1 MPGRTG
7 PTLRQHPA
15 ELGTWDT
22 GRGTQGT
29 SMPPATAG
37 QGLPS
42 RLALRA
48 PAARARGWRGHGWL
62 SGTVPCRVRRTAE
75 CSAASSS
82 QQAAVQAVMLLM
94 RRFPCLT
101 LRSRFGLR
109 G

>member
-48 PAARARGWRGHGWL
+48 PAARARGRRGHGWL
-62 SGTVPCRVRRTAE
+62 SGTVPCRAVR
-75 CSAASSS
+75 SAPRN
-82 QQAAVQAVMLLM
+82 AA
-94 RRFPCLT
+94 RRVP
-101 LRSRFGLR
+101 RSRLQCR
-109 G
+109 L